1 MRYRLLNKEICTYTG
16 TDAGISRVYPGGNFT
31 KSSEKIRKEIQK
43 MRKLLLWLVI
53 LAVSISMVL
62 SLSLYGCKEEEA
74 PAGAEEVTEGKH
86 FEGID
91 IWFFPGGPEGGPF
104 ASVVYNGAKAAEEDL
119 GPNVTYVWSDW
130 NVETM
135 ISQFKEAI
143 AAEPDGICVMGHPG
157 DVAFG
162 PLIDDAVSEGIIVT
176 SQNTELPESEAKYGA
191 NGFGYVGASNYNA
204 GLSLGRQAVMEFG
217 LGEGDRALVWGLLA
231 QADRGLRSQGCIDG
245 LEEAG
250 LVVDYIEI
258 SDEVNADATLGT
270 PVVSGYVSAN
280 PDVKLIITDHGAL
293 TSTAE
298 AYGKGAGLE
307 PGEVN
312 FAGFDLSAA
321 SVEAI
326 KSGYLGLIIDQQP
339 WLQGYL
345 PILQVCLTEKYYF
358 AGLHIDTG
366 SGFVNADN
374 VDLLTELA
382 EKGIR

>member
-1 MRYRLLNKEICTYTG
+1 
-16 TDAGISRVYPGGNFT
+16 
-31 KSSEKIRKEIQK
+31 
-43 MRKLLLWLVI
+43 MRKLFLLFVVI
-53 LAVSISMVL
+53 AVSAIMIL
-62 SLSLYGCKEEEA
+62 SLSLYGCKE
-74 PAGAEEVTEGKH
+74 GAAEGEEVAGGKH

-135 ISQFKEAI
+135 ISQFKEAV
-143 AAEPDGICVMGHPG
+143 AAKPDGICVMGHPG
-157 DVAFG
+157 DDALG
-162 PLIDDAVSEGIIVT
+162 PLIEDAVSEGIIVT
-176 SQNTELPESEAKYGA
+176 SQNTELPKSEAKNIA

-204 GLSLGRQAVMEFG
+204 GLALARQAVIEFG
-217 LGEGDRALVWGLLA
+217 LAEGDRALVWGLLA

-298 AYGKGAGLE
+298 AYGKGAGLD

-345 PILQVCLTEKYYF
+345 PILQVCLTETYYF
-358 AGLHIDTG
+358 SGLHVDTG

-374 VDLLTELA
+374 VDLLAELA

>member
-1 MRYRLLNKEICTYTG
+1 MKKL
-16 TDAGISRVYPGGNFT
+16 F
-31 KSSEKIRKEIQK
+31 
-43 MRKLLLWLVI
+43 LLLTVI
-53 LAVSISMVL
+53 AVSVIMVL
-62 SLSLYGCKEEEA
+62 SLSLYGCGQKA
-74 PAGAEEVTEGKH
+74 TPAEREEVAGGKH

-104 ASVVYNGAKAAEEDL
+104 ASVVYNGAKAAENDL

-130 NVETM
+130 NVEKM
-135 ISQFKEAI
+135 ISQFKEAV
-143 AAEPDGICVMGHPG
+143 AAQPDGICVMGHPG

-162 PLIDDAVSEGIIVT
+162 PLIDDAVSKGIIVT
-176 SQNTELPESEAKYGA
+176 SQNTELPESEAEYGA
-191 NGFGYVGASNYNA
+191 NGFGYVGASNYSA
-204 GLSLGRQAVMEFG
+204 GIALARQAVMEFG
-217 LGEGDRALVWGLLA
+217 LGEGDKALVWGLLA
-231 QADRGLRSQGCIDG
+231 QETRGLRSKGCVDG

-250 LVVDYIEI
+250 LVVDYMEI

-270 PVVSGYVSAN
+270 PVISGYVSAN

-293 TSTAE
+293 TSTVAT
-298 AYGKGAGLE
+298 YGQGAGLE

-345 PILQVCLTEKYYF
+345 PILQVCLTKEYYF

-366 SGFVNADN
+366 SGFVNAEN
-374 VDLLTELA
+374 VDLLAELA
-382 EKGIR
+382 EEGIR